1 VADGSV
7 DERIV
12 AQNGAATYE
21 GVTNTT
27 RETLAFID

>member
-7 DERIV
+7 YKRVV
-12 AQNGAATYE
+12 AQNGATTYE